1 MEKSCILQLPSL
13 CGKSDLYK
21 NISRLQCSCK
31 IDLEGIKMAAEKE
44 RSLGGNS
51 IELNRRYLDH
61 LVVEGRIIGSVHPD
75 TRTELFGH
83 VFSTPI
89 ASAALSHL
97 KQGMDTFA
105 LGVKK
110 ADALCFYGMGD
121 CEELKKV
128 LATGAKVIKII
139 KPYADPEE
147 IYLRIACAEEHGA
160 IAVGMDV
167 EHSVN
172 MRDDG
177 DSLVVGYQMK
187 LPTMEELRT
196 YISSTKLPF
205 VIKGALSVQDA
216 QRCIDLGARGIILSH
231 HNALMRWAV
240 PPAMVVPEI
249 RKAVGNQLTLIV
261 DGGIEDGFDA
271 FKALAL
277 GADAVSVGK
286 ALMRPL
292 EENGADGLAGQIRAM
307 TDELKAMMVRT
318 GSENVRKIDPSVI
331 HPAPWSV

>member
-1 MEKSCILQLPSL
+1 MA
-13 CGKSDLYK
+13 SD
-21 NISRLQCSCK
+21 
-31 IDLEGIKMAAEKE
+31 KE
-44 RSLGGNS
+44 RPLRGDS

-89 ASAALSHL
+89 SSAALSHL
-97 KQGMDTFA
+97 KRGMDTFA
-105 LGVKK
+105 FGAKK

-121 CEELKKV
+121 CEELKTV
-128 LATGAKVIKII
+128 LSTGAKVIKII
-139 KPYADPEE
+139 KPYADPDE
-147 IYLRIACAEEHGA
+147 IFKRIACAEEHGA

-167 EHSVN
+167 EHAVN
-172 MRDDG
+172 VRDDR
-177 DSLVVGYQMK
+177 DSVVAGCQMK
-187 LPTMEELRT
+187 LPTLQELHA
-196 YISSTKLPF
+196 YISSTSLPF

-216 QRCIDLGARGIILSH
+216 QRCVDLGARGIILSH

-240 PPAMVVPEI
+240 PPAMMVPEI
-249 RKAVGNQLTLIV
+249 RNAVGDQLTLIV

-286 ALMRPL
+286 ALMEPL
-292 EENGADGLAGQIRAM
+292 DENGADGVAEKIKIM

-318 GSENVRKIDPSVI
+318 GSENIKGIDPAVI
-331 HPAPWSV
+331 HPAPWSI